1 MAERETELIQ
11 VAEVR
16 AETAPVA
23 GQPLQR
29 LGVLYHPKLPATRPV
44 AEEIVAA
51 LQSAAFGQRDA
62 WISTTWDEEA
72 IQRQIPGSDA
82 FIVLGGDGSVLRAA
96 RLAAPHG
103 ILIIGLNMGR
113 LGFLSEMRPENWRE
127 RLPRL
132 VSGDYWVEER
142 MMLRADAFRGETRLV
157 QKEALNDV
165 VVSRGSL
172 ARMVRLHT
180 HIDGGYLTTYN
191 ADGLIVS
198 TATGSTAYALA
209 VGGPILPPQLKNM
222 LLIPIAPHLS
232 LDRAIVLDQGARVE
246 IIVETDHRAI
256 ITVDGQYELGLHDRD
271 RVIVEASP
279 YVSRFARV
287 QTPDY
292 FYRTLMERLDP
303 GRRRGD

>member
-1 MAERETELIQ
+1 MAERETDVIQ
-11 VAEVR
+11 VAAAR

-23 GQPLQR
+23 GQPLRR

-44 AEEIVAA
+44 AEEIVEA
-51 LQSAAFGQRDA
+51 LHSAAFGQRDA
-62 WISTTWDEEA
+62 WISATWDEEV
-72 IQRQIPGSDA
+72 IQRQSPGSDA

-96 RLAAPHG
+96 RLAAPYG

-132 VSGDYWVEER
+132 VAGEYWVEER
-142 MMLRADAFRGETRLV
+142 MMLRAHAFRGEIKLV

-180 HIDGGYLTTYN
+180 YIDGGYLTTYN

-246 IIVETDHRAI
+246 ISVETDHRAI

>member
-1 MAERETELIQ
+1 MAERETNLIQ

-16 AETAPVA
+16 AATAPVA

-62 WISTTWDEEA
+62 WISATWDEEA

-103 ILIIGLNMGR
+103 LLIIGLNMGR
-113 LGFLSEMRPENWRE
+113 LGFLSEIRPENWRE

-132 VSGDYWVEER
+132 IAGEYWVEER
-142 MMLRADAFRGETRLV
+142 MMLRANAFRGEIKLV

-279 YVSRFARV
+279 YISRFARV

>member
-1 MAERETELIQ
+1 MVNPQ
-11 VAEVR
+11 
-16 AETAPVA
+16 APISNPPST
-23 GQPLQR
+23 PLRR

-51 LQSAAFGQRDA
+51 LQSEAFGQCHA
-62 WISTTWDEEA
+62 WLAATWDESA
-72 IQRQIPGSDA
+72 IREHLPDVDA

-96 RLAAPHG
+96 RLAAAYG

-113 LGFLSEMRPENWRE
+113 LGFLSEMRLENWRE

-132 VSGDYWVEER
+132 VAGDYWIEER
-142 MMLRADAFRGETRLV
+142 MMLRADVHRGEARLV

-180 HIDGGYLTTYN
+180 HIDGGHLTTYS

-222 LLIPIAPHLS
+222 IIIPIAPHLS

-246 IIVETDHRAI
+246 IIVETDHRAM
-256 ITVDGQYELGLHDRD
+256 ITVDGQYELGLDDGD
-271 RVIVEASP
+271 RVIVEAGP
-279 YVSRFARV
+279 FVSCFARV

-292 FYRTLMERLDP
+292 FYRTLMDRLDP
-303 GRRRGD
+303 GSRHGD